1 MTDLY
6 FGLQFILEMIF
17 MGFIVLLIAIL
28 LIKSIVS
35 DCRFKRIDKY
45 LKSIGYERTLI
56 STASVGDNHTYGYK
70 RPNENGWND
79 YIRDYELIGMKL
91 KQVKE
96 KYS

>member
-6 FGLQFILEMIF
+6 FAFQFVLEMIF
-17 MGFIVLLIAIL
+17 VGFIVLLIAIL

-35 DCRFKRIDKY
+35 DCRFKSIDKY

-79 YIRDYELIGMKL
+79 IIRDYELIGMKL
-91 KQVKE
+91 KQIKE